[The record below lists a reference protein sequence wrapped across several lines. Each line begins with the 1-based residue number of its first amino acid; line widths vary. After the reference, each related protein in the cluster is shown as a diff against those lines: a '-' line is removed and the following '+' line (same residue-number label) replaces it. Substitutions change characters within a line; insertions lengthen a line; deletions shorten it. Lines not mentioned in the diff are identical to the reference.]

1 MAKKTAAELQREIE
15 EVLRSP
21 GGKQP
26 LRSPRASN
34 KATLARAAKKAND
47 AIYDLIH
54 NKYFQSIPVNEIFGI
69 VKSAGFRFDPEAEEF
84 FLLGRD
90 GRETWELFDPE
101 SGRPA
106 AHMLVLSW
114 HKMEGTGR
122 YEVVAY
128 VS

>member
-1 MAKKTAAELQREIE
+1 MAKKTAAQLQREIDE
-15 EVLRSP
+15 ALRSP

-34 KATLARAAKKAND
+34 KATLAKSARKANE

-54 NKYFQSIPVNEIFGI
+54 NRYFSSVPLDQLFAAVED
-69 VKSAGFRFDPEAEEF
+69 AGLAFDPEEKAVI
-84 FLLGRD
+84 LTGRD
-90 GRETWELFDPE
+90 GRATWQLFDPE
-101 SGRPA
+101 TNRPA
-106 AHMLVLSW
+106 DHMLVLSW
-114 HKMEGTGR
+114 HKMENTGR